1 MCQST
6 YVPHPVLKTVFIWTY
21 IALLYNIIFINK
33 RQDKNYFIEISETVD
48 IVKIVLFGVTI
59 VTESSRELLKIKS
72 YWRPQFIF

>member
-1 MCQST
+1 M
-6 YVPHPVLKTVFIWTY
+6 FIWTY